1 MYPAYINSRKT
12 VKEGRVVP
20 KDKAVDN
27 PNYTEIR
34 DVLSAAGLYIGI
46 ENKVYP
52 RELDHRDQKCRG
64 RIRIQLKNEDGT
76 PAMKEFPTRRSV
88 LLYLCDSIPKLK
100 SRQLSQS
107 QAQTTSQPQQN
118 TKGQKKKGRKGKS

>member
-1 MYPAYINSRKT
+1 M
-12 VKEGRVVP
+12 KEGRIVP

-52 RELDHRDQKCRG
+52 RELDHRDPKSRG

-100 SRQLSQS
+100 SRQQSQS